1 MKIYKT
7 AKCSQIIFFF
17 PSFLFFSLLI
27 CVLHSNTTLSQQDHG
42 LITKLPTKC
51 KYFQFSVDT
60 FIFWF
65 LKPETCHCISFPLPI
80 EAHKRLLTHTNTS
93 QHFLRKIYTYKICY
107 KLAHKKYT
115 RFCSVKSSLRFLLV
129 TTLDSI
135 YKAR

>member
-1 MKIYKT
+1 MFTNY
-7 AKCSQIIFFF
+7 IFFSRF
-17 PSFLFFSLLI
+17 SFFFLCLFVFCTVTQHSHNKIMVLLQNSQQNVNISSFLLI
-27 CVLHSNTTLSQQDHG
+27 
-42 LITKLPTKC
+42 
-51 KYFQFSVDT
+51 

>member
-1 MKIYKT
+1 MFTNYIFSYKF
-7 AKCSQIIFFF
+7 SFFF
-17 PSFLFFSLLI
+17 LCLFVFCTVTQHSHNKIMVLLQNSQQNVNISNFLLI
-27 CVLHSNTTLSQQDHG
+27 LS
-42 LITKLPTKC
+42 
-51 KYFQFSVDT
+51 Y
-60 FIFWF
+60 FWF
-65 LKPETCHCISFPLPI
+65 LKPETCHRISFPLPR

-135 YKAR
+135 YKAW

>member
-1 MKIYKT
+1 MFTNYIFSYKF
-7 AKCSQIIFFF
+7 CFFF
-17 PSFLFFSLLI
+17 LCLFVFCTVTQHSHNKIMVLLQNSQQNVNISNFLLI
-27 CVLHSNTTLSQQDHG
+27 LS
-42 LITKLPTKC
+42 
-51 KYFQFSVDT
+51 Y
-60 FIFWF
+60 FWF
-65 LKPETCHCISFPLPI
+65 LKPETCRCISFPLPR

-135 YKAR
+135 YKAW

>member
-7 AKCSQIIFFF
+7 ANCSQIIYFFQVF
-17 PSFLFFSLLI
+17 IFFLCLFVFCTVTQHSHNKIMVLLQ
-27 CVLHSNTTLSQQDHG
+27 NSQQNVN
-42 LITKLPTKC
+42 ISS
-51 KYFQFSVDT
+51 FSVDT

-65 LKPETCHCISFPLPI
+65 LKPETCRCISFPLPI